1 MHEDALKL
9 GRAVGYNNAG
19 TVEFLVD
26 ADTGAFYFIEVNPR
40 IQVEHTVTEVV
51 TGVDLVK
58 AQIRIADG
66 ARIGTPESGVPPQDE
81 IRVNGHALQC
91 RVTTEDPENNF
102 IPDYGVLTAY
112 RGATGFGVRLDGGT
126 AYSGARITP
135 FYDSLL
141 EKVTTW
147 APTPDE
153 AIQRM
158 DRALREFRI
167 RGVATNLAFL
177 ENVIG
182 HPQFLDGSYTTRFV
196 DRNGRSCSSFAERRD
211 RATRLLRYVGEVVV
225 NGNDAVEGRA
235 EAAHA
240 PGAGGPGSRNRRYPR
255 RIAPAPRFAWPR
267 GLRPVG
273 ARAGPGAHDGH
284 HVPRRA
290 PVAAGDAGT
299 HPRPRGDRAGLCAPP
314 AATPLGRVLGRRDV
328 RRGDAVPGTSA
339 RGTASND
346 SARRCPTS

>member
-58 AQIRIADG
+58 PRSGSPTAPDRYPGKRRSAAGRDPGQRPRPAMPGHDG
-66 ARIGTPESGVPPQDE
+66 GPGKQLHPRL
-81 IRVNGHALQC
+81 R
-91 RVTTEDPENNF
+91 
-102 IPDYGVLTAY
+102 VLTAY
-112 RGATGFGVRLDGGT
+112 RGATGFGVRLDGGHCLF
-126 AYSGARITP
+126 GARITP

-196 DRNGRSCSSFAERRD
+196 DRTAELFSFAERRD
-211 RATRLLRYVGEVVV
+211 RATRLLRYIGEVVV

-235 EAAHA
+235 EPPTRQA
-240 PGAGGPGSRNRRYPR
+240 PGVPEAGIADIPDGSRQRLDSPGTG
-255 RIAPAPRFAWPR
+255 
-267 GLRPVG
+267 GLRPVDAG
-273 ARAGPGAHDGH
+273 AGPGADDRH
-284 HVPRRA
+284 HVRDAHQSLLRRA
-290 PVAAGDAGT
+290 
-299 HPRPRGDRAGLCAPP
+299 CAR
-314 AATPLGRVLGRRDV
+314 TTSRR
-328 RRGDAVPGTSA
+328 
-339 RGTASND
+339 
-346 SARRCPTS
+346 